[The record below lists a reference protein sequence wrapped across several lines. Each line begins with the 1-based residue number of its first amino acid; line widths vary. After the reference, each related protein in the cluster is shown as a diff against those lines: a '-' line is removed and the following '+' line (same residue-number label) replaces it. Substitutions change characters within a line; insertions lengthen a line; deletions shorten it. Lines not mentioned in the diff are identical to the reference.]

1 MMISMLRSFW
11 TGVLRPLFQRPPAL
25 QLAALCHRKTKAGKE
40 VLLVS
45 SSSGRWIL
53 PKGWP
58 IDGLSAGEAAAQEA
72 WEEGGV
78 KASKIGEA
86 SMGSFYGRK
95 TYDNGRSEPC
105 ETLVYKLKVADVSND
120 FPEANRRERIW
131 VSPSQAA
138 EMVDNAQLK
147 SLLAKF

>member
-1 MMISMLRSFW
+1 MISLLRPFW
-11 TGVLRPLFQRPPAL
+11 TGVLRPFFQRPPAL
-25 QLAALCHRKTKAGKE
+25 QLAALCHRSTDDGKV

-58 IDGLSAGEAAAQEA
+58 IDGMTAGEAAAQEA

-78 KASKIGEA
+78 KASKVGK
-86 SMGSFYGRK
+86 SSLGSFYGRK

-105 ETLVYKLKVADVSND
+105 ETLVYKLKVADVAND
-120 FPEANRRERIW
+120 FPEANRRDRIW
-131 VSPSQAA
+131 VSPTKAA
-138 EMVDNAQLK
+138 ELVDNAQLK

>member
-1 MMISMLRSFW
+1 MNAMIQSFW
-11 TGVLRPLFQRPPAL
+11 TGALRPLLQRPPAL
-25 QLAALCHRKTKAGKE
+25 QLAALCQRKTQAGKE
-40 VLLVS
+40 VLLVT

-58 IDGLSAGEAAAQEA
+58 IDGMTCPEAAAQEA

-78 KASKIGEA
+78 KASKVGK
-86 SMGSFYGRK
+86 SSLGSYFSRK
-95 TYDNGRSEPC
+95 TYNSGRSEPC
-105 ETLVYKLKVADVSND
+105 ETMVFKLTVADVKDD

-131 VSPSQAA
+131 VSPAKAA